1 MTTNMQQG
9 TLLDVLKKKMRQ
21 TKEEME
27 KYKDEGEEYQK
38 RLQCEVIRR
47 EEVSFISHF
56 SNNKKT
62 HILNLWLAKFY
73 NRLIDSIQKANKC
86 FFFLNLLPF

>member
-47 EEVSFISHF
+47 EEVSYPI
-56 SNNKKT
+56 
-62 HILNLWLAKFY
+62 
-73 NRLIDSIQKANKC
+73 
-86 FFFLNLLPF
+86 

>member
-38 RLQCEVIRR
+38 RLQGEVIRR
-47 EEVSFISHF
+47 EEVS
-56 SNNKKT
+56 
-62 HILNLWLAKFY
+62 W
-73 NRLIDSIQKANKC
+73 
-86 FFFLNLLPF
+86 FFFSLPTKRKIP